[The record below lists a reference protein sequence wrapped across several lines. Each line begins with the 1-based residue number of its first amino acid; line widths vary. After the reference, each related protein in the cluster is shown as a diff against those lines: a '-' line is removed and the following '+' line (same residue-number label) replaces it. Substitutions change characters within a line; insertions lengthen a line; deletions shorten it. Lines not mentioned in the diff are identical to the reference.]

1 MIHDKMTSISHW
13 TEIQKIMRKLAL
25 TLVALAGL
33 TGAGGVI
40 LSAVAAHSVADPR
53 LDTAANFL
61 LFHAAA
67 TLAVC
72 GLALGLPQRGIWFLV
87 PAGLFLSGGLLFGG
101 DLSLRVLTST
111 RLFPMAA
118 PLGGILLIAGWIFVT
133 IAALWCW
140 RQEGPRH

>member
-1 MIHDKMTSISHW
+1 
-13 TEIQKIMRKLAL
+13 MRKLAL
-25 TLVALAGL
+25 IMVALAGF

-40 LSAVAAHSVADPR
+40 LSAVAAHNVADPR

-72 GLALGLPQRGIWFLV
+72 GLSLGLPQRGIWFLV

-101 DLSLRVLTST
+101 DLSLRVLAGTK
-111 RLFPMAA
+111 LFPMAA
-118 PLGGILLIAGWIFVT
+118 PIGGILLILGWLFVI
-133 IAALWCW
+133 IAALTCW
-140 RQEGPRH
+140 RQEGSKH